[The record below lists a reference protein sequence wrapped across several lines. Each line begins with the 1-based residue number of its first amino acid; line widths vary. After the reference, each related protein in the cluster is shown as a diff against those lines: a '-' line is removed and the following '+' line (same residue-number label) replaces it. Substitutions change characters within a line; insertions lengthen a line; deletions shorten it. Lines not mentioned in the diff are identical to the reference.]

1 MIFNKTYLFMLF
13 ISVALFSSCSKDK
26 TEVPLPCME
35 DSSFSSEIK
44 PIFINNCTSCHNS
57 NINYGGVI
65 LEDYNSI
72 TNNIT
77 TSLKEMKDGTMPYD
91 QNFIEAFNSNNVDVI
106 SDSLIAKIDCWI
118 INGMKNN

>member
-13 ISVALFSSCSKDK
+13 IIVALLSNCSKDK
-26 TEVPLPCME
+26 TKVPLPCLE

-44 PIFINNCTSCHNS
+44 PIFINNCTNCHNS

-72 TNNIT
+72 KDNIT
-77 TSLKEMKDGTMPYD
+77 NSLLEMKAGSMPYD
-91 QNFIEAFNSNNVDVI
+91 QNFIEALNSNNVDVI
-106 SDSLIAKIDCWI
+106 SDSLIAKIDCWVS
-118 INGMKNN
+118 NGMKNN